1 MTRLEEILEYAEDCI
16 RHPEM
21 NCRKHRWAC
30 ERLIRDVKRAD
41 DRDPSFP
48 YYWDEEEAD
57 RIVKW
62 FAHLRHSKGI
72 LAGHPIE
79 LTPWQRFRLCQLY
92 GWRREEDGRRRFRK
106 SFTEVGRKNAKSQE
120 EAGVALYEIAVT
132 ATKNGE
138 VAECYTA
145 GTKRDQ
151 SKIVFSEAGLMLRG
165 SDLRTR
171 FKVTRMEIVHIKTG
185 SFIRPLS
192 KEDGKTGD
200 GTNPAVLIIDEY
212 HQHQNTDFYDLGIGS
227 NTKEPLLM
235 IITTAGRD
243 LNCPCYIQEYK
254 YCADVLNPDIDT
266 ENDEYLI
273 DICELDPEDYANLED
288 VGDESRW
295 IKANPI
301 RMTYSEGIE
310 KIRGDY
316 VVAKSMPEKM
326 PGFLTKALNVWV
338 QAKENGYMDMA
349 KWKACQSEISLE
361 DLKGMPVYV
370 GFDMSAKID
379 LTSIAF
385 VIPIRSGEYDAV
397 GKEIIYYAIFSHSFI
412 PTREKL
418 MEHVVKDR
426 APFDAWEMQGFIT
439 ITDTPIVDQGA
450 VMRYVLDTC
459 AKYNLQIQCLC
470 FDPANASKLMM
481 DLSEEGYDVE
491 EVFQS
496 HKSLN
501 ESTQG
506 FREQVYAG
514 NILVPYNP
522 VLNFAMANAVI
533 RQNQGLIKIDKDA
546 SRKRIDPVDATLCG
560 FKLALYHDFGDTYL
574 DEIDEFLDS

>member
-1 MTRLEEILEYAEDCI
+1 
-16 RHPEM
+16 
-21 NCRKHRWAC
+21 
-30 ERLIRDVKRAD
+30 
-41 DRDPSFP
+41 
-48 YYWDEEEAD
+48 
-57 RIVKW
+57 
-62 FAHLRHSKGI
+62 
-72 LAGHPIE
+72 
-79 LTPWQRFRLCQLY
+79 
-92 GWRREEDGRRRFRK
+92 
-106 SFTEVGRKNAKSQE
+106 
-120 EAGVALYEIAVT
+120 
-132 ATKNGE
+132 
-138 VAECYTA
+138 
-145 GTKRDQ
+145 
-151 SKIVFSEAGLMLRG
+151 MLRG

-349 KWKACQSEISLE
+349 RWRACQSEISLE

-459 AKYNLQIQCLC
+459 TKYNLQIQCLC

-514 NILVPYNP
+514 NVLVPYNP

-560 FKLALYHDFGDTYL
+560 YKLALYHDFGDTYL

>member
-30 ERLIRDVKRAD
+30 ERLIRDVKRAN

-72 LAGHPIE
+72 LAGHPID

-349 KWKACQSEISLE
+349 RWRACQSEISLE

-459 AKYNLQIQCLC
+459 TKYNLQIQCLC

-514 NILVPYNP
+514 NVLVPYNP

-560 FKLALYHDFGDTYL
+560 YKLALYHDFGDTYL